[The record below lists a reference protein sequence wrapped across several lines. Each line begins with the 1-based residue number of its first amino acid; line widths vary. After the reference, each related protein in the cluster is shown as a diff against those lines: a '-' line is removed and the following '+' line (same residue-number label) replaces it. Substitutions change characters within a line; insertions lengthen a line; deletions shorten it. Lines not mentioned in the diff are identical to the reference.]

1 MDRYPFGLKNLFPLP
16 FPCRIPYLIF
26 KLDSLTYNF
35 FVCVLW
41 RRYSQLKFV
50 RFFESALCHV
60 NVSNGLNLFSAQQNW
75 GNECTLSLN
84 FWASMDVS
92 RFTSAAS
99 CLVEGT
105 SSRLKKILQPRPQ
118 SLPDGIINSSQI
130 KEKDTTGQ
138 GATNL
143 IIWKCVHM
151 IQTSVVWSSRP
162 VVNVF
167 HRKLQNNAK
176 WV

>member
-1 MDRYPFGLKNLFPLP
+1 MN
-16 FPCRIPYLIF
+16 
-26 KLDSLTYNF
+26 
-35 FVCVLW
+35 
-41 RRYSQLKFV
+41 
-50 RFFESALCHV
+50 
-60 NVSNGLNLFSAQQNW
+60 
-75 GNECTLSLN
+75 
-84 FWASMDVS
+84 VS

-99 CLVEGT
+99 FLVEGT

-151 IQTSVVWSSRP
+151 IQTSVV
-162 VVNVF
+162 
-167 HRKLQNNAK
+167 
-176 WV
+176 